1 MTPKEGI
8 YDVREGLKLLNI
20 DTDTTDR
27 HIMFLMNLYR
37 DTVIR
42 QHITNNPGEYRN
54 MLCQVL
60 YMEVELV
67 DDSQFPDRLTF
78 GTTMLCTKKVL
89 PNIVGQQMYKEIE
102 VRTISRLGQEVEITH
117 KERAQQVK
125 YAPEG
130 FIYGYR
136 DIDGKL
142 YFVSK
147 NAVHKNLTQVVVTAI
162 LENPE
167 SILDVHDDI
176 GELEVY
182 PLTYNLWVTVKNMV
196 LQHISREMSTPI
208 DKIANNNDDQ
218 ENTGQRLQQDQ
229 TTKAQ

>member
-20 DTDTTDR
+20 DSDTTDR

-37 DTVIR
+37 ATIIR

-67 DDSQFPDRLTF
+67 DESQFPDKFDF
-78 GTTMLCTKKVL
+78 GTTMLVTKKAL
-89 PNIVGQQMYKEIE
+89 PNIIGQQMYKELE
-102 VRTISRLGQEVEITH
+102 VRTIGRLGIEVEITH
-117 KERAQQVK
+117 KERAQQYK

-136 DIDGKL
+136 DTDGKL
-142 YFVSK
+142 YFISK
-147 NAVHKNLTQVVVTAI
+147 NSVYKNLTQVSVTTI
-162 LENPE
+162 LEDPE
-167 SILDVHDDI
+167 TILDINDLMTD
-176 GELEVY
+176 LDVY
-182 PLTYNLWVTVKNMV
+182 PITYNLWVTVKDMV
-196 LQHISREMSTPI
+196 LNHLSRELGVIS
-208 DKIANNNDDQ
+208 DKLTNNNDDQ
-218 ENTGQRLQQDQ
+218 ESTGQ
-229 TTKAQ
+229 TTKAQQ